1 MTSTSPLPAPVIN
14 LSNIN
19 KIEDWADKS
28 VMAGEA
34 KDFDILCN
42 FPSLFTLEGYDMLE
56 CKQLRGM
63 KVSVKFKSC
72 WESQIIKV
80 NKSIW
85 EKWFSRI
92 EVMVM
97 NAIRYKRV
105 MWIKITG
112 VPIRALDESNF
123 SSIAFFLEKFW

>member
-56 CKQLRGM
+56 CK
-63 KVSVKFKSC
+63 
-72 WESQIIKV
+72 
-80 NKSIW
+80 
-85 EKWFSRI
+85 
-92 EVMVM
+92 
-97 NAIRYKRV
+97 
-105 MWIKITG
+105 
-112 VPIRALDESNF
+112 
-123 SSIAFFLEKFW
+123 